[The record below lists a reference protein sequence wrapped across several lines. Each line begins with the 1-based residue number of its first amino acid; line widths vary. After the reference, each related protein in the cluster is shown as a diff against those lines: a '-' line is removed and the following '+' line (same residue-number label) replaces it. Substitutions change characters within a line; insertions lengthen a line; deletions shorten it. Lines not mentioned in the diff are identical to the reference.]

1 MQFSKK
7 QQNKEMRDGASAPFL
22 VFSINAQEPAASA
35 ESMMLGIKKALA
47 KSKCFLVRVTG
58 FEPAAS

>member
-1 MQFSKK
+1 MQFYKK

-35 ESMMLGIKKALA
+35 KSMMLGIKKALA
-47 KSKCFLVRVTG
+47 NMQIG
-58 FEPAAS
+58 FEE